1 VFQRTLR
8 NRTLLS
14 FGSSFLSS
22 NSFRTFYP
30 IQSSFCSVTPSS
42 ATATAKK
49 ENTSSFT
56 EQNNIPSIKDEAGLK
71 RMKEVLD
78 RIHLYNK
85 QLGDH
90 PFWKFLGDESI
101 PAKKR
106 LSFLPYMTYFTMT
119 FADIL
124 DTYMKIENPKTDL
137 EYMVNKFCG
146 EDDFHYNFIFSDL
159 KTLGYTLDRYGTF
172 DGVCRHLWGNDSREV
187 RQLMYTWIAAC
198 QKSKDPLLSLIIF
211 ETLEAG
217 MYYIFTVAYGS
228 CCKGKDG
235 IKNLDYFG
243 DIHIGL
249 EQKHEI
255 TKWFEVKQKKLE
267 VKPLEAYP
275 LSKET
280 KPIAEEVVDDIFK
293 GFHGMYNCFLRVGT
307 APETIRP
314 EKYIVKGTPPID
326 QFP

>member
-1 VFQRTLR
+1 
-8 NRTLLS
+8 
-14 FGSSFLSS
+14 
-22 NSFRTFYP
+22 
-30 IQSSFCSVTPSS
+30 
-42 ATATAKK
+42 
-49 ENTSSFT
+49 
-56 EQNNIPSIKDEAGLK
+56 
-71 RMKEVLD
+71 
-78 RIHLYNK
+78 
-85 QLGDH
+85 
-90 PFWKFLGDESI
+90 
-101 PAKKR
+101 
-106 LSFLPYMTYFTMT
+106 
-119 FADIL
+119 
-124 DTYMKIENPKTDL
+124 
-137 EYMVNKFCG
+137 
-146 EDDFHYNFIFSDL
+146 
-159 KTLGYTLDRYGTF
+159 
-172 DGVCRHLWGNDSREV
+172 
-187 RQLMYTWIAAC
+187 
-198 QKSKDPLLSLIIF
+198 
-211 ETLEAG
+211 